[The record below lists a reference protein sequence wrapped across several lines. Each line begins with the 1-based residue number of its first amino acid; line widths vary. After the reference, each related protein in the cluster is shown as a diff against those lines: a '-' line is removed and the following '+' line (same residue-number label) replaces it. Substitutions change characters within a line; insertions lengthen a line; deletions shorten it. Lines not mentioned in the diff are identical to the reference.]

1 MAFFHYEKNVKD
13 IEYYEILENLM
24 ERWEYETVEFKEA
37 KSNYDTDKIGRYFS
51 ALSNEA
57 NLKQQQYGWLIFGV
71 SERDKIKHV
80 VGTAY
85 KQGEQSLLEKFK
97 YEISRDITNGMTFYE
112 IKEIFPI
119 VNGKRLRVL
128 MFKVPAAATG
138 IPTDWRTNYYER
150 SGESLVPLKQ
160 YKIDAIRSQE
170 RKDWSKQ
177 VIEVATIDNLDKTA
191 INLAREKYK
200 EKMNQEHISKEVDE
214 MTDEEFLTKVKLL
227 IGGKVT
233 NAGMLLLG
241 SADYD
246 YLMTSAP
253 SIMWRLYGADGSD
266 KDYEIFKIPF
276 INVVDKVFSKVRNL
290 TYRYM
295 PNQLTLFPMETEQY
309 NSWLIREL
317 LNNCIAHTN
326 YQLGGRIYV
335 NEFED
340 KIKFTNPADFIPQK
354 IETVLEV
361 SYNPPFYRN
370 QLLAESMVVFHMIDT
385 ATLGIRRAFNIQKAK
400 YFPMPDYNISS
411 GTQVEVTVYGKILD
425 DNYMHILYDHQDLD
439 LQTVFLLDRV
449 QKGLSLDK
457 ADVDKLR
464 AAKLVEGRITSLF
477 LSASASKSM
486 DDSAGYI
493 KNKGFNDKYYK
504 DLIVEYLKKYHKA
517 KRRDIKLLL
526 WEKLPDSLSDK
537 QKENKIHNI
546 LTAMKKSN
554 IIQLD
559 SDNQQI
565 SNWILKE
572 GLFKILILTQII
584 CLIISVV
591 ETI

>member
-1 MAFFHYEKNVKD
+1 MMTFFQYEKDVKD

-37 KSNYDTDKIGRYFS
+37 KSNFDTDKIGRYFS

-57 NLKQQQYGWLIFGV
+57 NLKQQQYGWLVFGV
-71 SERDKIKHV
+71 SEKDKIKHI

-97 YEISRDITNGMTFYE
+97 YEIARDTTNGMTFYE
-112 IKEIFPI
+112 IVEIFPL
-119 VNGKRLRVL
+119 VNGKKLRVL

-177 VIEVATIDNLDKTA
+177 IIEKATIANLDKSA
-191 INLAREKYK
+191 IELAREKYK
-200 EKMNQEHISKEVDE
+200 EKMNQEHISNEVDN
-214 MTDEEFLTKVKLL
+214 MSDEEFLTKVKLL
-227 IGGKVT
+227 IEGKVT

-241 SADYD
+241 SSDYD
-246 YLMTSAP
+246 YLLSSAP

-340 KIKFTNPADFIPQK
+340 KIKFTNPGDFIPQK
-354 IETVLEV
+354 IENVLEV

-370 QLLAESMVVFHMIDT
+370 QLLAESMVAFHMIDT
-385 ATLGIRRAFNIQKAK
+385 ATLGIRRAYNIQKAK

-411 GTQVEVTVYGKILD
+411 GTQVEVTVYGKTID

-449 QKGLSLDK
+449 QKGLPIDK
-457 ADVDKLR
+457 KDVEKLR
-464 AAKLVEGRITSLF
+464 NAKLVEGRITSLF
-477 LSASASKSM
+477 LSASASKSI
-486 DDSAGYI
+486 DDSASYI
-493 KNKGFNDKYYK
+493 KNKGFDDKYYK
-504 DLIVEYLKKYHKA
+504 DLIIEYLKQYGKA
-517 KRRDIKLLL
+517 KRRDIKELL
-526 WEKLPDSLSDK
+526 WDKLPDALSEK

-546 LTAMKKSN
+546 LTALRKRGV
-554 IIQLD
+554 IDTD
-559 SDNQQI
+559 SDNQQK
-565 SNWILKE
+565 SCWILK
-572 GLFKILILTQII
+572 
-584 CLIISVV
+584 
-591 ETI
+591 

>member
-340 KIKFTNPADFIPQK
+340 KIKFTNPGDFIPQK
-354 IETVLEV
+354 IENVLEV

-385 ATLGIRRAFNIQKAK
+385 ATLGIRRAFNIQKR
-400 YFPMPDYNISS
+400 NI
-411 GTQVEVTVYGKILD
+411 
-425 DNYMHILYDHQDLD
+425 
-439 LQTVFLLDRV
+439 FLC
-449 QKGLSLDK
+449 
-457 ADVDKLR
+457 
-464 AAKLVEGRITSLF
+464 
-477 LSASASKSM
+477 
-486 DDSAGYI
+486 
-493 KNKGFNDKYYK
+493 
-504 DLIVEYLKKYHKA
+504 
-517 KRRDIKLLL
+517 
-526 WEKLPDSLSDK
+526 
-537 QKENKIHNI
+537 
-546 LTAMKKSN
+546 
-554 IIQLD
+554 
-559 SDNQQI
+559 
-565 SNWILKE
+565 
-572 GLFKILILTQII
+572 QII
-584 CLIISVV
+584 IFHQELRLRLLFMENIR
-591 ETI
+591 

>member
-340 KIKFTNPADFIPQK
+340 KIKFTNPGDFIPQK
-354 IETVLEV
+354 IENVLEV
-361 SYNPPFYRN
+361 SYNPPYCNFRY
-370 QLLAESMVVFHMIDT
+370 
-385 ATLGIRRAFNIQKAK
+385 QKS
-400 YFPMPDYNISS
+400 I
-411 GTQVEVTVYGKILD
+411 
-425 DNYMHILYDHQDLD
+425 
-439 LQTVFLLDRV
+439 
-449 QKGLSLDK
+449 
-457 ADVDKLR
+457 
-464 AAKLVEGRITSLF
+464 
-477 LSASASKSM
+477 
-486 DDSAGYI
+486 
-493 KNKGFNDKYYK
+493 
-504 DLIVEYLKKYHKA
+504 
-517 KRRDIKLLL
+517 
-526 WEKLPDSLSDK
+526 
-537 QKENKIHNI
+537 
-546 LTAMKKSN
+546 
-554 IIQLD
+554 
-559 SDNQQI
+559 
-565 SNWILKE
+565 
-572 GLFKILILTQII
+572 
-584 CLIISVV
+584 
-591 ETI
+591 

>member
-1 MAFFHYEKNVKD
+1 MAN
-13 IEYYEILENLM
+13 
-24 ERWEYETVEFKEA
+24 
-37 KSNYDTDKIGRYFS
+37 
-51 ALSNEA
+51 
-57 NLKQQQYGWLIFGV
+57 FGV

-295 PNQLTLFPMETEQY
+295 PNQLTLFL
-309 NSWLIREL
+309 WKR
-317 LNNCIAHTN
+317 NNI
-326 YQLGGRIYV
+326 
-335 NEFED
+335 
-340 KIKFTNPADFIPQK
+340 
-354 IETVLEV
+354 TV
-361 SYNPPFYRN
+361 
-370 QLLAESMVVFHMIDT
+370 
-385 ATLGIRRAFNIQKAK
+385 
-400 YFPMPDYNISS
+400 
-411 GTQVEVTVYGKILD
+411 
-425 DNYMHILYDHQDLD
+425 
-439 LQTVFLLDRV
+439 
-449 QKGLSLDK
+449 
-457 ADVDKLR
+457 
-464 AAKLVEGRITSLF
+464 
-477 LSASASKSM
+477 
-486 DDSAGYI
+486 
-493 KNKGFNDKYYK
+493 
-504 DLIVEYLKKYHKA
+504 
-517 KRRDIKLLL
+517 
-526 WEKLPDSLSDK
+526 
-537 QKENKIHNI
+537 
-546 LTAMKKSN
+546 
-554 IIQLD
+554 
-559 SDNQQI
+559 
-565 SNWILKE
+565 
-572 GLFKILILTQII
+572 GLFES
-584 CLIISVV
+584 C
-591 ETI
+591 